1 MELSKEYPY
10 LGYHTEIFW
19 IDFLNDEIPEKRKI
33 SLDKNFAALRSLILK
48 TEAKGVKV
56 IFTGIEVIIHYKF
69 TNNPEEWRVSI

>member
-48 TEAKGVKV
+48 TEANGFKV
-56 IFTGIEVIIHYKF
+56 IFTGIEVIIQYKF

>member
-56 IFTGIEVIIHYKF
+56 IFTGIEVIIQYRF
-69 TNNPEEWRVSI
+69 TNKPEEWSVSL